1 MKKIYSLFLLFLL
14 FFSLPVQAEDTGDL
28 KIDTDLQTPKEDRD
42 ISYLE
47 QESAS
52 SKLFNSQ
59 TTEKINK
66 LKTENFKKGN
76 EERHQIFTSDIEKVD
91 TVKAYQDLLFRPNQS
106 LPTNREHRVTLRE
119 EKQTVT
125 WQMIVMVCC
134 AILVM
139 GWSIFN
145 FVRRNKKNNG

>member
-1 MKKIYSLFLLFLL
+1 MRFLPGFYDV
-14 FFSLPVQAEDTGDL
+14 FDDMFDDGWMSPSTNAMQC
-28 KIDTDLQTPKEDRD
+28 
-42 ISYLE
+42 
-47 QESAS
+47 
-52 SKLFNSQ
+52 
-59 TTEKINK
+59 
-66 LKTENFKKGN
+66 
-76 EERHQIFTSDIEKVD
+76 DIEEVD